1 MDKLD
6 NSNSSAQS
14 TTRALSTTTH
24 HTPSRSR
31 KFFDHWSWDF
41 YSYLF
46 VALFGVFALSCLV
59 VLIRQWTQPSHSSGI
74 YVRFTTFQLFIA
86 ATMKVVAL
94 LWSPKVLDDAP
105 NEIFAAS
112 LIVDCLSTALMLSA
126 LSILLLILLE
136 TTKTSLAAPKLQNIW
151 ALLGIT
157 ALLTAIMLTFNLLV
171 LLKNRKFW
179 RFFSHIHLFIWG
191 LLICVGYTVA
201 GRRMWRN
208 LKSSR
213 QLGRSARERR
223 LQKIIQLVLLAS
235 LITAASLIL
244 NLCIAANNYGILK
257 GLEIAEKTIRSR
269 YAIKFLRKLCDF
281 AIMVLIFGI
290 AIEKKSRNRPLKE
303 EPALQLGTFTVDRTK
318 AHDEV

>member
-1 MDKLD
+1 MEKCD

-14 TTRALSTTTH
+14 TTRVLSTTMH
-24 HTPSRSR
+24 HKPSHFR
-31 KFFDHWSWDF
+31 KFFVHWSWDF
-41 YSYLF
+41 YTYLF
-46 VALFGVFALSCLV
+46 VVLFGVFALSCLV
-59 VLIRQWTQPSHSSGI
+59 VLIRQWTQPSHSRGI

-86 ATMKVVAL
+86 ATMKVVPL

-105 NEIFAAS
+105 NEIFAVS
-112 LIVDCLSTALMLSA
+112 LIVECLSTALMLSA

-136 TTKTSLAAPKLQNIW
+136 TTKTSVAAPKLQNIW
-151 ALLGIT
+151 TLLGIT

-171 LLKNRKFW
+171 LLNNRKFW
-179 RFFSHIHLFIWG
+179 RFFSYIHLFIWG
-191 LLICVGYTVA
+191 LIICVGYTVA

-223 LQKIIQLVLLAS
+223 LQKIIQLVLLAP
-235 LITAASLIL
+235 LITAVSLIL
-244 NLCIAANNYGILK
+244 NLCLAANSCGILK
-257 GLEIAEKTIRSR
+257 GLGVAENTIRSR
-269 YAIKFLRKLCDF
+269 YVVKFLRKLCDF

-290 AIEKKSRNRPLKE
+290 AIEKKSRNCPLKE
-303 EPALQLGTFTVDRTK
+303 EPALQLGTFTVDRKK

>member
-1 MDKLD
+1 MEKLD

-59 VLIRQWTQPSHSSGI
+59 VLIRQWTQPSHSRGI

-223 LQKIIQLVLLAS
+223 LQKIIQLVLLAP

-244 NLCIAANNYGILK
+244 NLCIAANSYGILK

-290 AIEKKSRNRPLKE
+290 AIEKKSRNCPLKE
-303 EPALQLGTFTVDRTK
+303 EPALQLGTFTVDRTQ

>member
-14 TTRALSTTTH
+14 TTRALSTTAH

-59 VLIRQWTQPSHSSGI
+59 VLIRQWTQPSHSPGI
-74 YVRFTTFQLFIA
+74 YARFTTFQLFIA
-86 ATMKVVAL
+86 AKMKVVAL

-171 LLKNRKFW
+171 LLHNRKFW
-179 RFFSHIHLFIWG
+179 RFFSYIHLFIWG

-290 AIEKKSRNRPLKE
+290 AIEKKSRNCPLKE

>member
-1 MDKLD
+1 MEKLD

-59 VLIRQWTQPSHSSGI
+59 VLIRQWTQPSHSRGI

-171 LLKNRKFW
+171 LLKNREFW
-179 RFFSHIHLFIWG
+179 RFFSYIHLFIWG

-223 LQKIIQLVLLAS
+223 LQKIIQLVLLAP

-290 AIEKKSRNRPLKE
+290 AIEKKSRNCPLKE
-303 EPALQLGTFTVDRTK
+303 EPELQLGTFTVDRTK

>member
-41 YSYLF
+41 YTYLF

-59 VLIRQWTQPSHSSGI
+59 VLIRQWTQPSHSRGI

-290 AIEKKSRNRPLKE
+290 AIEKKSRSRPLKE

>member
-41 YSYLF
+41 YTYLF

-94 LWSPKVLDDAP
+94 LWSPKLLDDAP

-201 GRRMWRN
+201 GRRMWSN

-223 LQKIIQLVLLAS
+223 LQKIIQLVLLAP

-244 NLCIAANNYGILK
+244 NLCLAANSYGILK
-257 GLEIAEKTIRSR
+257 GLEISEKTIRSR

-281 AIMVLIFGI
+281 AIMVLLFGI
-290 AIEKKSRNRPLKE
+290 AIEKKSRNCPLKE

>member
-1 MDKLD
+1 MEKLD

-14 TTRALSTTTH
+14 TTRALSTTIH

-290 AIEKKSRNRPLKE
+290 AIEKKSRNCPLKE
-303 EPALQLGTFTVDRTK
+303 EPELQLGTFTVDRTK

>member
-41 YSYLF
+41 YTYLF

-223 LQKIIQLVLLAS
+223 LQKIIQLVLLAP

-244 NLCIAANNYGILK
+244 NLCIAANSYGILK

>member
-1 MDKLD
+1 MEKLD

-14 TTRALSTTTH
+14 TTRALSTTIH

-31 KFFDHWSWDF
+31 KFFNHWSWDF

-223 LQKIIQLVLLAS
+223 LQKIIQLVLLAP

-290 AIEKKSRNRPLKE
+290 AIEKKSRNCPLKE
-303 EPALQLGTFTVDRTK
+303 EPELQLGTFTVDRTK

>member
-303 EPALQLGTFTVDRTK
+303 EPALQLGTFTVDRTQ

>member
-1 MDKLD
+1 MEKLD

-59 VLIRQWTQPSHSSGI
+59 VLIRQWTQPSHSRGI

-223 LQKIIQLVLLAS
+223 LQKIIQLVLLAP

-244 NLCIAANNYGILK
+244 NLCIAANSYGILK

-290 AIEKKSRNRPLKE
+290 AIEKKSRNCPLKE

>member
-41 YSYLF
+41 YTYLF

-191 LLICVGYTVA
+191 LLICVGYAVA

-223 LQKIIQLVLLAS
+223 LQKIIQLVLLAP

-290 AIEKKSRNRPLKE
+290 AIEKKSRSRPLKE
-303 EPALQLGTFTVDRTK
+303 EAALQLGTFTVDRTK
-318 AHDEV
+318 ADDEV

>member
-223 LQKIIQLVLLAS
+223 LQKIIQLVLLAP

-244 NLCIAANNYGILK
+244 HLCIAANNYGILK

-290 AIEKKSRNRPLKE
+290 AIEKKSRNCPLKE
-303 EPALQLGTFTVDRTK
+303 EPELQLGTFTVDRTK

>member
-1 MDKLD
+1 MEKSD

-14 TTRALSTTTH
+14 TTKRSH
-24 HTPSRSR
+24 SR
-31 KFFDHWSWDF
+31 KFFDHWAWDF
-41 YSYLF
+41 YTYLF

-59 VLIRQWTQPSHSSGI
+59 VLIRQWTQPSHSRGI
-74 YVRFTTFQLFIA
+74 YGRFTTFQLFIA

-94 LWSPKVLDDAP
+94 LWSRKVLNEASK
-105 NEIFAAS
+105 EIFAVS

-136 TTKTSLAAPKLQNIW
+136 TTKTSLAVPRFQNIW

-157 ALLTAIMLTFNLLV
+157 VLSTAIMLTFNLLV
-171 LLKNRKFW
+171 LLNNRKFW
-179 RFFSHIHLFIWG
+179 RFLSYIHLFIWG
-191 LLICVGYTVA
+191 LIICVGYTVA
-201 GRRMWRN
+201 GRRMWSN

-223 LQKIIQLVLLAS
+223 LKKIIQLVLLAP

-244 NLCIAANNYGILK
+244 NLCLAANSYGILK
-257 GLEIAEKTIRSR
+257 GLEMAEKTVWTR
-269 YAIKFLRKLCDF
+269 YAVKFLRKLCDF

-290 AIEKKSRNRPLKE
+290 AIEKKSRSCPLKE
-303 EPALQLGTFTVDRTK
+303 GPTLQLGTFTVDRIRSN
-318 AHDEV
+318 DEV

>member
-14 TTRALSTTTH
+14 TTRPLSTTTH

-41 YSYLF
+41 YTYLF
-46 VALFGVFALSCLV
+46 AALFGVFALSCLV
-59 VLIRQWTQPSHSSGI
+59 VLVRQWTQPSHSRGI

-191 LLICVGYTVA
+191 LLICVGYAVA

-290 AIEKKSRNRPLKE
+290 AIEKKSRSRPLKE
-303 EPALQLGTFTVDRTK
+303 EAALQLGTFTVDRTK
-318 AHDEV
+318 ADDEV

>member
-41 YSYLF
+41 YTYLF

-59 VLIRQWTQPSHSSGI
+59 VLIRQWTQPSNSRGI

-290 AIEKKSRNRPLKE
+290 AIEKKSRNCPLKE

>member
-1 MDKLD
+1 MEKLD

-14 TTRALSTTTH
+14 TTRALSTTIH

-223 LQKIIQLVLLAS
+223 LQKIIQLVLLAP

-244 NLCIAANNYGILK
+244 HLCIAANNYGILK

-290 AIEKKSRNRPLKE
+290 AIEKKSRSRPLKE
-303 EPALQLGTFTVDRTK
+303 EAALQLGTFTVDRTK
-318 AHDEV
+318 ADDEV

>member
-213 QLGRSARERR
+213 QLGRSTRERR
-223 LQKIIQLVLLAS
+223 LQKIIQLVLLAP

-244 NLCIAANNYGILK
+244 NLCLAANSYGILK
-257 GLEIAEKTIRSR
+257 GLEISEKTIRSR

-290 AIEKKSRNRPLKE
+290 AIEKKSRSRPLKE
-303 EPALQLGTFTVDRTK
+303 EPDLQLGTFTVDRTK

>member
-41 YSYLF
+41 YTYLF

-223 LQKIIQLVLLAS
+223 LQKIIQLVLLAP

-244 NLCIAANNYGILK
+244 HLCIAANNYGILK

-290 AIEKKSRNRPLKE
+290 AIEKKSRSRPLKE
-303 EPALQLGTFTVDRTK
+303 EAALQLGTFTVDRTK
-318 AHDEV
+318 ADDEV

>member
-1 MDKLD
+1 MEKLD

-24 HTPSRSR
+24 HTPARSR

-213 QLGRSARERR
+213 QLGRSTRERR
-223 LQKIIQLVLLAS
+223 LQKIIQLVLLAP

-244 NLCIAANNYGILK
+244 NLCLAANSYGILK
-257 GLEIAEKTIRSR
+257 SLEISEKTIRSR

-290 AIEKKSRNRPLKE
+290 AIEKKSRSRPLKE
-303 EPALQLGTFTVDRTK
+303 EPDLQLGTFTVDRTK

>member
-41 YSYLF
+41 YTYLF

-59 VLIRQWTQPSHSSGI
+59 VLIRQWTQPSHSRGI

-290 AIEKKSRNRPLKE
+290 AIEKKSRSRPLKE
-303 EPALQLGTFTVDRTK
+303 EPALQLGTFTVDRTQ

>member
-1 MDKLD
+1 MEKLD

-14 TTRALSTTTH
+14 TTRPLSTTTH

-59 VLIRQWTQPSHSSGI
+59 VLIRQWTQPSHSRGI

-136 TTKTSLAAPKLQNIW
+136 TTKTSLAAPKLQNIG

-171 LLKNRKFW
+171 LLKNREFW
-179 RFFSHIHLFIWG
+179 RFFSYIHLFIWG

-223 LQKIIQLVLLAS
+223 LQKIIQLVLLAP

-290 AIEKKSRNRPLKE
+290 AIEKKSRNCPLKE
-303 EPALQLGTFTVDRTK
+303 EPELQLGTFTVDRTK

>member
-1 MDKLD
+1 MEKLD

-14 TTRALSTTTH
+14 TTRPLSTTTH

-59 VLIRQWTQPSHSSGI
+59 VLIRQWTQPSHSRGI

-136 TTKTSLAAPKLQNIW
+136 TTKTSLAAPKLQNI
-151 ALLGIT
+151 
-157 ALLTAIMLTFNLLV
+157 
-171 LLKNRKFW
+171 
-179 RFFSHIHLFIWG
+179 
-191 LLICVGYTVA
+191 
-201 GRRMWRN
+201 
-208 LKSSR
+208 
-213 QLGRSARERR
+213 
-223 LQKIIQLVLLAS
+223 
-235 LITAASLIL
+235 
-244 NLCIAANNYGILK
+244 
-257 GLEIAEKTIRSR
+257 
-269 YAIKFLRKLCDF
+269 
-281 AIMVLIFGI
+281 
-290 AIEKKSRNRPLKE
+290 
-303 EPALQLGTFTVDRTK
+303 
-318 AHDEV
+318 

>member
-1 MDKLD
+1 MEKLD
-6 NSNSSAQS
+6 NSNSSAKF
-14 TTRALSTTTH
+14 TTTALSTTTH

-31 KFFDHWSWDF
+31 RFFDHWSWDF
-41 YSYLF
+41 YTYLF

-59 VLIRQWTQPSHSSGI
+59 VLIRQWTQPSQSRGI

-105 NEIFAAS
+105 NKIFAVS
-112 LIVDCLSTALMLSA
+112 LIVDCVSTALMLSA

-171 LLKNRKFW
+171 LLNNRTFW
-179 RFFSHIHLFIWG
+179 RFFSYIHLFIWG
-191 LLICVGYTVA
+191 LIICVGYTVA

-213 QLGRSARERR
+213 LLGRSTRERR
-223 LQKIIQLVLLAS
+223 LQKIVQLVLLAP

-244 NLCIAANNYGILK
+244 NLCLAANSYGILK
-257 GLEIAEKTIRSR
+257 GLGVAEKTIRSR
-269 YAIKFLRKLCDF
+269 YVVKFLRKLCDF

-290 AIEKKSRNRPLKE
+290 AIQKKSRNCPLKE
-303 EPALQLGTFTVDRTK
+303 EPELQLGTFTVDRTK
-318 AHDEV
+318 THDEV

>member
-1 MDKLD
+1 MEKLD

-14 TTRALSTTTH
+14 TTRPLSTTTH

-31 KFFDHWSWDF
+31 KFFDHCSWDF

-59 VLIRQWTQPSHSSGI
+59 VLIRQWTQPSHSRGI

-171 LLKNRKFW
+171 LLNNRKFW
-179 RFFSHIHLFIWG
+179 RFFSYIHLFIWG

-223 LQKIIQLVLLAS
+223 LQKIIQLVLLAP

-290 AIEKKSRNRPLKE
+290 AIEKKSRNCPLKE
-303 EPALQLGTFTVDRTK
+303 EPELQLGTFTVDRTK

>member
-41 YSYLF
+41 YTYLF

-223 LQKIIQLVLLAS
+223 LQKIIQLVLLAP

-290 AIEKKSRNRPLKE
+290 AIEKKSRSRPLKE
-303 EPALQLGTFTVDRTK
+303 EAALQLGTFTVDRTK
-318 AHDEV
+318 TDDEV

>member
-1 MDKLD
+1 MEKLD

-14 TTRALSTTTH
+14 TTRPLSTTTH

-31 KFFDHWSWDF
+31 KFFDHWSWHFDT
-41 YSYLF
+41 YLF

-59 VLIRQWTQPSHSSGI
+59 VLIRQWTQPSNSRGI

-290 AIEKKSRNRPLKE
+290 AIEKKSRNCPLKE

>member
-1 MDKLD
+1 M
-6 NSNSSAQS
+6 
-14 TTRALSTTTH
+14 
-24 HTPSRSR
+24 
-31 KFFDHWSWDF
+31 
-41 YSYLF
+41 
-46 VALFGVFALSCLV
+46 SCLV
-59 VLIRQWTQPSHSSGI
+59 VLIRQWTQPSHSRGI

-171 LLKNRKFW
+171 LLNNRKFW
-179 RFFSHIHLFIWG
+179 RFFSYIHLFIWG

-223 LQKIIQLVLLAS
+223 LQKIIQLVLLAP

-290 AIEKKSRNRPLKE
+290 AIEKKSRNCPLKE
-303 EPALQLGTFTVDRTK
+303 EPELQLGTFTVDRTK

>member
-1 MDKLD
+1 MEKLD
-6 NSNSSAQS
+6 NSNSSAQL
-14 TTRALSTTTH
+14 TTRALSTTIH

-41 YSYLF
+41 YIYLF
-46 VALFGVFALSCLV
+46 VALFGVFSLSCLV
-59 VLIRQWTQPSHSSGI
+59 VLIRQWTQASHSHGI
-74 YVRFTTFQLFIA
+74 YVRFTTFQLFIS

-94 LWSPKVLDDAP
+94 LWSPKVIDDAP
-105 NEIFAAS
+105 NEIFVVS
-112 LIVDCLSTALMLSA
+112 LIVDSLSTALMLSA

-179 RFFSHIHLFIWG
+179 RFFSYIHLFIWG
-191 LLICVGYTVA
+191 LIICVGYTVA

-213 QLGRSARERR
+213 QLVRSTRERR
-223 LQKIIQLVLLAS
+223 LQKIIQLVLLAP
-235 LITAASLIL
+235 LITTASLIL
-244 NLCIAANNYGILK
+244 NLCLAANSYGILK

-290 AIEKKSRNRPLKE
+290 AIGKKSRSCPLKE
-303 EPALQLGTFTVDRTK
+303 EPALQLGTFPVDRTK
-318 AHDEV
+318 ADDEV

>member
-41 YSYLF
+41 YTYLF

-191 LLICVGYTVA
+191 LLICVGYAVA

-223 LQKIIQLVLLAS
+223 LQKIIQLVLLAP

-290 AIEKKSRNRPLKE
+290 AIEKKSRSRPLKE
-303 EPALQLGTFTVDRTK
+303 EAALQLGTFTVDRTK
-318 AHDEV
+318 TDDEV

>member
-1 MDKLD
+1 MEKLD

-14 TTRALSTTTH
+14 TTRALSTTIH

-223 LQKIIQLVLLAS
+223 LQKIIQLVLLAP

-244 NLCIAANNYGILK
+244 HLCIAANNYGILK

-290 AIEKKSRNRPLKE
+290 AIEKKSRNCPLKE
-303 EPALQLGTFTVDRTK
+303 EPELQLGTFTVDRTK

>member
-41 YSYLF
+41 YTYLF

-223 LQKIIQLVLLAS
+223 LQKIIQLVLLAP

-244 NLCIAANNYGILK
+244 NLCIAANSYGILK

-303 EPALQLGTFTVDRTK
+303 EPALQLGTFTVDRTQ

>member
-41 YSYLF
+41 YTYLF

-290 AIEKKSRNRPLKE
+290 AIEKKSRNCPLKE

>member
-1 MDKLD
+1 MDKLH

-41 YSYLF
+41 YTYLF

-94 LWSPKVLDDAP
+94 VWSPKVLDDAP

-223 LQKIIQLVLLAS
+223 LQKIIQLVLLAP

-290 AIEKKSRNRPLKE
+290 AIEKKSRSRPLKE
-303 EPALQLGTFTVDRTK
+303 EAALQLGTFTVDRTK
-318 AHDEV
+318 ADDEV

>member
-41 YSYLF
+41 YTYLF

-59 VLIRQWTQPSHSSGI
+59 VLIRQWRQPSHSSGI

-290 AIEKKSRNRPLKE
+290 AIEKKSRNCPLKE

>member
-1 MDKLD
+1 
-6 NSNSSAQS
+6 
-14 TTRALSTTTH
+14 
-24 HTPSRSR
+24 
-31 KFFDHWSWDF
+31 
-41 YSYLF
+41 
-46 VALFGVFALSCLV
+46 
-59 VLIRQWTQPSHSSGI
+59 
-74 YVRFTTFQLFIA
+74 
-86 ATMKVVAL
+86 MKVVAL

-290 AIEKKSRNRPLKE
+290 AIEKKSRSRPLKE
-303 EPALQLGTFTVDRTK
+303 EAALQLGTFTVDRTK
-318 AHDEV
+318 ADDEV

>member
-1 MDKLD
+1 MEKLD

-14 TTRALSTTTH
+14 TTRALSTTIH

-94 LWSPKVLDDAP
+94 LWSPKLLDDAP

-223 LQKIIQLVLLAS
+223 LQKIIQLVLLAP

-290 AIEKKSRNRPLKE
+290 AIEKKSRNCPLKE